1 MNVGSSTIL
10 IDTNVLVYAHDPR
23 DRRKQERAL
32 AVLDRLMN
40 ERRVVLSVR
49 CLSEFFSATT
59 RRLPEPLPSEV
70 AQAQV
75 ERFVRA
81 CRILDLTAAAVLE
94 GCRGASEHSL
104 SIRDAL
110 IWATAKLNQ
119 VPLVLSE
126 DFVDGGFLEG
136 VRFLNPFAPAF
147 DLSWWLADWPR
158 KPA

>member
-1 MNVGSSTIL
+1 MTAGNSTIL

-32 AVLDRLMN
+32 AVLDRLIN
-40 ERRVVLSVR
+40 QGRVALSVQ
-49 CLSEFFSATT
+49 CLSEFFNTTT

-75 ERFVRA
+75 ERFVRG

-94 GCRGASEHSL
+94 GCRGAGEHSL
-104 SIRDAL
+104 SIWDAL

-136 VRFLNPFAPAF
+136 VRFLNPFTPTF
-147 DLSWWLADWPR
+147 DLALLDVGS
-158 KPA
+158 